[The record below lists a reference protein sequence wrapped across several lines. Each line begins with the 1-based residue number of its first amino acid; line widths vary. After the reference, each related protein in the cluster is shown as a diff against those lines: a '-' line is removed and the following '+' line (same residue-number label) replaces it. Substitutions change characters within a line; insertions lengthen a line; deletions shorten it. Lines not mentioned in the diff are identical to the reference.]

1 MTVLLF
7 EDFRS
12 KLLAALTRAI
22 PNMDGKDLLLDSSG
36 HGDFTLRLFRL
47 IKDMNSTPGEIYN
60 LVLTAVSAEDYV
72 EGAEL
77 AASYIN
83 FRIKPEKMFS
93 AVTESMSARGQYPD
107 IFQDPERVLV
117 EHTSANP
124 TGPLHVGRVR
134 GSIIGDSLAKL
145 LTRYG
150 YRVSTQY
157 YINDSGKQMIA
168 LYEGFLRYGQN
179 SMTPESLL
187 KGYQEIYRAMESD
200 KTIGEDLEK
209 LIQAYEK
216 GNRSII
222 MKIREIA
229 SVMLQN
235 IRESLQQLDIKIDDY
250 VWESDFLMGGDVDN
264 VVHELSEHLNDE
276 DGAKFI
282 ETDDGSKVFLKRKDG
297 TSLYFARDIAYHLF
311 KSLNF
316 DWFIDVLGEAH
327 KDHGKNLGYVL
338 KKLLDLDQKLDFLYY
353 GFVSLETGKMSTR
366 MGQIVSLWD
375 LISRTEEEALSIV
388 TAKRQDLPREKLSEI
403 SKNVARSSIRF
414 NIIRV
419 NPVKTMVFKWNE
431 ALNFEGD
438 SAPYIMYSYT
448 RASSILEKAGDTALN
463 DFRFTDDHEKKLV
476 RSIYLYP
483 YYLEEATK
491 SLRSDI
497 ISSYI
502 LGLVKSFNDFY
513 SQCQVLNAPEADRN
527 RRISL
532 VKMYRDILDD
542 ACKIIGIKNV
552 DEM

>member
-1 MTVLLF
+1 MTGIEIPIKSGLNSSYPTVYSVNNNTSLEQMFIGYGDSGNGSNWTGADGTYSLHVNRSITYWIFDDTLLGQVF
-7 EDFRS
+7 SNGSRPPVPQTPFVHNSMVVEDNGS
-12 KLLAALTRAI
+12 
-22 PNMDGKDLLLDSSG
+22 
-36 HGDFTLRLFRL
+36 L
-47 IKDMNSTPGEIYN
+47 IKT
-60 LVLTAVSAEDYV
+60 LVTHS
-72 EGAEL
+72 
-77 AASYIN
+77 N
-83 FRIKPEKMFS
+83 
-93 AVTESMSARGQYPD
+93 GQYSGY
-107 IFQDPERVLV
+107 L
-117 EHTSANP
+117 NP

-134 GSIIGDSLAKL
+134 GSIIGDSLARL

-179 SMTPESLL
+179 NMTPESLL

-200 KTIGEDLEK
+200 KSIGEDLEK

-216 GNRSII
+216 GDRAII

-235 IRESLQQLDIKIDDY
+235 IRDSLQQLDIKIDDY

-264 VVHELSEHLNDE
+264 VVHELSEHLQDD

-282 ETDDGSKVFLKRKDG
+282 VTDDGSRVFLKRKDG

-338 KKLLDLDQKLDFLYY
+338 KKLLDLNQKLDFLYY

-388 TAKRQDLPREKLSEI
+388 TAKRQDLSPEKLKEI
-403 SKNVARSSIRF
+403 SRNVARSSIRF

-448 RASSILEKAGDTALN
+448 RASSILEKSGDTIIN
-463 DFRFTDDHEKKLV
+463 DFMFTDDHEKKLV
-476 RSIYLYP
+476 RSLYTYP

-513 SQCQVLNAPEADRN
+513 SQCPVLNAPEVDRN
-527 RRISL
+527 RRIAL
-532 VKMYRDILDD
+532 MKIYRDILDD